1 LPAPRPARA
10 ASLALLSF
18 RPANLQDKTI
28 ESKWPHILL
37 IAVPLTLQTYIS
49 FIVAYGL
56 CYAFGVSWRIAAPA
70 AFISS
75 SNFFELAIAV
85 ALSAYGLDSG
95 ATLATTVGV
104 LTEVPVMLSLVAIT
118 KATRHWF
125 ERRDQAKAAA
135 EAEAEIAL
143 AADEQTAA
151 KDAIARTPDSDG
163 KASSHAPTVDSTAV
177 ASMAAEQ
184 V

>member
-1 LPAPRPARA
+1 
-10 ASLALLSF
+10 
-18 RPANLQDKTI
+18 
-28 ESKWPHILL
+28 
-37 IAVPLTLQTYIS
+37 VPLTLQTYIS
-49 FIVAYGL
+49 FSVAYGL

-118 KATRHWF
+118 ATRHWF

-135 EAEAEIAL
+135 EAAAAP

-151 KDAIARTPDSDG
+151 KDAIARTPYPDG
-163 KASSHAPTVDSTAV
+163 KATIHTPTVDSTAV